1 MMLCA
6 HPYHCNVLHYIQIV
20 PPPEPEGQLCD
31 LFTFES
37 LLTSCRLNCT
47 ELLSARGWGGG
58 GGFRGAGGVG
68 GTALSWPCFRVYRG
82 KVERTS
88 TPHSHRSCPLAGE
101 TPQTG
106 HQDAQQPSRK
116 ALVGRATPLCARDA
130 SVTRAIN
137 PPELANRFRKRE
149 PIVI

>member
-1 MMLCA
+1 MLCA

-82 KVERTS
+82 KVEHP
-88 TPHSHRSCPLAGE
+88 PH
-101 TPQTG
+101 T
-106 HQDAQQPSRK
+106 
-116 ALVGRATPLCARDA
+116 
-130 SVTRAIN
+130 
-137 PPELANRFRKRE
+137 
-149 PIVI
+149 PIVLVHLPVKLPRQATRMPSNQAERHW